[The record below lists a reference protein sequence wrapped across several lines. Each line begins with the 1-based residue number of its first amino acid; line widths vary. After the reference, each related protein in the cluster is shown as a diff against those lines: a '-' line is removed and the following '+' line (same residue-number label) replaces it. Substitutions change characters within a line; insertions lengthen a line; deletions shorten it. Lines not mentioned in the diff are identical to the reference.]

1 MKEKVFFYICS
12 FEMPAG
18 ISKLFFTNG
27 AETGK
32 CIYKR
37 LHECSLRE
45 PVQADAVYRNGPFL

>member
-1 MKEKVFFYICS
+1 
-12 FEMPAG
+12 MPAG